1 MLTEFLAECSR
12 AKCAPS
18 TTPHTCQYVDSA
30 DMCVPDGAIIISGAI
45 SDINSEHAACKQNS
59 LVRTQLP
66 KLKKRIVLQWKT
78 TEHLVSV

>member
-1 MLTEFLAECSR
+1 M
-12 AKCAPS
+12 
-18 TTPHTCQYVDSA
+18 
-30 DMCVPDGAIIISGAI
+30 PDGAIIISGAT

-66 KLKKRIVLQWKT
+66 KLKKKIVLQWKT